1 MSFLSPIAGLLL
13 AAAVLP
19 PLLLLWFLKLRRAR
33 TPVSSQR
40 LWREAIED
48 MRANAPFQR
57 LRWRWLLVLQI
68 LVLVLMAL
76 TIARPRVQGAGQA
89 GQRTILMIDAS
100 GSMRA
105 VDTDDD
111 RSRLE
116 HAKDVALARVDALHG
131 GGSLFSESGE
141 TMVLSFAG
149 DASVECRFTSSA
161 SELRKSIEAITP
173 TDQLTRAVPA
183 LRLARAYATNTD
195 PESPWPVDGPA
206 VIECISDGRIP
217 DLADRFLEAGE
228 SLVYHRIGS
237 EDPKNWS
244 FSVFTAD
251 RDVRDP
257 RQVRVLLG
265 LVAEGEPQS
274 GELVLRVDGAVVS
287 KRPIRLP
294 DSGDEDEL
302 ARVDM
307 ILGPFALDAGA
318 QLEAELL
325 LDDDNAFDNVVW
337 LQLPPPNPLRI
348 QAIEP
353 VPDLLRFAL
362 EALEPA
368 VFDTVAS
375 AEALKDGYDFTV
387 WPGDAIGNSV
397 LPEGRHLVFGAV
409 PSGLGISRSDEE
421 LSSAVVMATE
431 SLHPVMRGVGVER
444 LEILEVANWDGSRGV
459 TELMSGPNGGL
470 VYAAEPVGRRAIV
483 VAFDPMESNWPALP
497 GFVAFLSNAASWLAA
512 VPEANAFEPGDVL
525 RLQGTSGAKAML
537 SGPGLEVE
545 IPFDLD
551 GRGQFGPF
559 QTAGRYVL
567 QSPDKRPAG
576 YAVNRTDVEEN
587 LLGSSELLQLRG
599 SAISEEASGSATQSI
614 RVWILLVVLS
624 VLASEWWLWRRS

>member
-1 MSFLSPIAGLLL
+1 MNFLSPIAGLLL

-68 LVLVLMAL
+68 LVLVLIAL

-105 VDTDDD
+105 VDTDDG

-116 HAKDVALARVDALHG
+116 HAKDLALARVDALHG
-131 GGSLFSESGE
+131 GGSLFSETGE
-141 TMVLSFAG
+141 TMVLTFAG

-173 TDQLTRAVPA
+173 TDQVTRAVPA

-195 PESPWPVDGPA
+195 PESPWPVGGPA

-237 EDPKNWS
+237 KAPKNWS

-265 LVAEGEPQS
+265 LVAEGEAPN

-294 DSGDEDEL
+294 ESGDEDEL

-325 LDDDNAFDNVVW
+325 LADDNPFDNVVW

-375 AEALKDGYDFTV
+375 VEALKDGYDFTV
-387 WPGDAIGNSV
+387 WPGDAIGNTV

-409 PSGLGISRSDEE
+409 PSGMGISRSADG
-421 LSSAVVMATE
+421 SSPAVVMATE

-444 LEILEVANWDGSRGV
+444 LEILDVANWDSSRGV

-470 VYAAEPVGRRAIV
+470 AYAAEPVGRRAIV

-497 GFVAFLSNAASWLAA
+497 GFVAFLSNAASWLS
-512 VPEANAFEPGDVL
+512 ESMEITSLEPGDVL
-525 RLQGTSGAKAML
+525 RINGPAGGIADFRGTNVEA
-537 SGPGLEVE
+537 E
-545 IPFDLD
+545 IPFDRD
-551 GRGQFGPF
+551 GQGQFGPLR
-559 QTAGRYVL
+559 TVGRYEV
-567 QSPDKRPAG
+567 QFSSGPSDN
-576 YAVNRTDVEEN
+576 YAVNRTDPAEN
-587 LLGSSELLQLRG
+587 FLASNEMIQLRG
-599 SAISEEASGSATQSI
+599 SAVIEKGSGETRRSV
-614 RVWILLVVLS
+614 RVWCLIGLLLVL
-624 VLASEWWLWRRS
+624 LAEWWVWK

>member
-68 LVLVLMAL
+68 LILVLITL

-105 VDTDDD
+105 VDTDDG

-141 TMVLSFAG
+141 TMVLSFSG

-161 SELRKSIEAITP
+161 SELRKSIEAIAP

-195 PESPWPVDGPA
+195 PESPWPVGGPA

-251 RDVRDP
+251 RDVRDS

-265 LVAEGEPQS
+265 LVAEGEAPN

-294 DSGDEDEL
+294 ESGDEDEL

-325 LDDDNAFDNVVW
+325 LADDNPYDNVVW

-375 AEALKDGYDFTV
+375 VEDLKDGYDFTV
-387 WPGDAIGNSV
+387 WPGDAIGNTV

-421 LSSAVVMATE
+421 SSPAVVMATE

-444 LEILEVANWDGSRGV
+444 LEILDVANWDGSRGV

-470 VYAAEPVGRRAIV
+470 AYAAEPVGRRAVV

-497 GFVAFLSNAASWLAA
+497 GFVAFLSNAASWLS
-512 VPEANAFEPGDVL
+512 ESLLINCLEPGDVL
-525 RLQGTSGAKAML
+525 VMKARPFESGVL
-537 SGPGLEVE
+537 EGPFGVAE
-545 IPFDLD
+545 INFDSD
-551 GRGQFGPF
+551 GINQFGPLRV
-559 QTAGRYVL
+559 AGRYVL
-567 QSPDKRPAG
+567 NYRSNLT
-576 YAVNRTDVEEN
+576 YHVVNRTNLVEN
-587 LLGSSELLQLRG
+587 KLQVKDAVQLRG
-599 SAISEEASGSATQSI
+599 SRFESLDAGFVPKSLK
-614 RVWILLVVLS
+614 RFLLTFVLIIFA
-624 VLASEWWLWRRS
+624 VEWHLWRR

>member
-68 LVLVLMAL
+68 LILVLMAL
-76 TIARPRVQGAGQA
+76 TIARPRVQGAGQT

-105 VDTDDD
+105 VDTDDG

-195 PESPWPVDGPA
+195 PESPWPVGGPA

-251 RDVRDP
+251 RDVRDS

-265 LVAEGEPQS
+265 LVAEGEAPN

-318 QLEAELL
+318 QLEAELMMA
-325 LDDDNAFDNVVW
+325 DDNPCDNVVW

-353 VPDLLRFAL
+353 VPDLFRFAL

-387 WPGDAIGNSV
+387 WPGDAIGNTV
-397 LPEGRHLVFGAV
+397 LPEGRHLVFGGV
-409 PSGLGISRSDEE
+409 PSGLGISRSDED
-421 LSSAVVMATE
+421 SSPAVVMATE

-444 LEILEVANWDGSRGV
+444 LEILDVANWDGSRGV

-470 VYAAEPVGRRAIV
+470 AYAAEPVGRRAIV
-483 VAFDPMESNWPALP
+483 VAFDPMQSNWPALP
-497 GFVAFLSNAASWLAA
+497 GFVAFLSNAASWLS
-512 VPEANAFEPGDVL
+512 ESSEITSLEPGDIL
-525 RLQGTSGAKAML
+525 RV
-537 SGPGLEVE
+537 SGPADGMASLRGPNVE
-545 IPFDLD
+545 AEIQFDPD
-551 GRGQFGPF
+551 GQGQFGPLR
-559 QTAGRYVL
+559 TVGRYEVEFEPNT
-567 QSPDKRPAG
+567 SDS
-576 YAVNRTDVEEN
+576 YVVNRTDQAEN
-587 LLGSSELLQLRG
+587 FLASKEMIRLRG
-599 SAISEEASGSATQSI
+599 SSVVKQSFGSARRGIRTWVLILVLMSI
-614 RVWILLVVLS
+614 AAEW
-624 VLASEWWLWRRS
+624 LAWQR